1 MVGVGGIPMN
11 AFAAPAAAGAAGYGS
26 AAIDQPAV
34 RIRQKF
40 PETWLWDSVDSGY
53 DSYQTKY

>member
-1 MVGVGGIPMN
+1 MN
-11 AFAAPAAAGAAGYGS
+11 AFAAVPAASGAGYAS
-26 AAIDQPAV
+26 SAIDQPAV

-53 DSYQTKY
+53 DHLKNSNVFMCI